1 MIIIIIVIIKIIY
14 FFYLRISCVCPTSS
28 STHLALLI
36 IILCEHLLNREEP
49 LPKQCRTRNA
59 SYQEW
64 DWFILLTISHST
76 GMIQQT
82 RAELHI
88 NTTNIKKQ
96 RMGSL
101 RSSRRCASV
110 LGDARLEAHWWC
122 GYEWVHGTPQVHP
135 GLPSISFAWWWWW
148 GQELDASARIYG
160 GEQPPP
166 VQAGRSLGILCSLLP
181 LSYIYARFAFYS
193 NKLFLSSGGGFASG
207 GLVLC
212 CVVLSCLPFS
222 TPSFLVRRSLQYN

>member
-1 MIIIIIVIIKIIY
+1 MGSGFQPGEDADALLQGEGKGSGFQPGEDEMEEMASEQAEAVAEQRAQAAAPASSQTPHTPAAAPGAGEDAAERRRHLMHGDDYPPGFSPLHRIIIIIIMIIIIIIIIKIIY
-14 FFYLRISCVCPTSS
+14 SFYLRISCVCPTSS

-110 LGDARLEAHWWC
+110 LGDARLEAH
-122 GYEWVHGTPQVHP
+122 
-135 GLPSISFAWWWWW
+135 
-148 GQELDASARIYG
+148 
-160 GEQPPP
+160 
-166 VQAGRSLGILCSLLP
+166 
-181 LSYIYARFAFYS
+181 
-193 NKLFLSSGGGFASG
+193 
-207 GLVLC
+207 
-212 CVVLSCLPFS
+212 
-222 TPSFLVRRSLQYN
+222 